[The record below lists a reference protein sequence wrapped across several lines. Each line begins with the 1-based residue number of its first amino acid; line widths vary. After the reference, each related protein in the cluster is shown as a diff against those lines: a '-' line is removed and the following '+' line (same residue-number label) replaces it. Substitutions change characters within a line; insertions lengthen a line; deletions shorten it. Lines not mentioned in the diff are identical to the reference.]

1 MKEREEEGEEKRGMS
16 RPEWGDRPT
25 AEPKKTLETT
35 GMHECTHHTLIRAR
49 PDPPWKKSHED
60 SHRGAYV
67 LCIIFV
73 IVALFIMQEG
83 GRVLNMYVGF
93 RSLPE
98 SARRGDAVRAVF
110 QVR

>member
-1 MKEREEEGEEKRGMS
+1 MHPPHTDTRAARS
-16 RPEWGDRPT
+16 
-25 AEPKKTLETT
+25 ALE
-35 GMHECTHHTLIRAR
+35 
-49 PDPPWKKSHED
+49 KSHED